1 MKFNQKIFYI
11 PFPNEQLYCGDVN
24 EIDRFNIFS
33 KEIIKDTYCHPFE
46 DYNMPAYIL
55 KSSLF
60 GEYNLDSITNNNI
73 VPRLLIINN
82 IIMITISLVAL
93 MSIICRYEKIEKQF
107 KLYLNVFLLMFIV
120 QIAMYL
126 ISNLT
131 MPYGCTMDF
140 RYIVP
145 TIFTGMMFIII
156 NMLSYKKDKNS
167 ILKSKII
174 YMSVTIFSLSSII
187 FEVFYME
194 FLTI

>member
-1 MKFNQKIFYI
+1 
-11 PFPNEQLYCGDVN
+11 
-24 EIDRFNIFS
+24 
-33 KEIIKDTYCHPFE
+33 
-46 DYNMPAYIL
+46 
-55 KSSLF
+55 
-60 GEYNLDSITNNNI
+60 
-73 VPRLLIINN
+73 
-82 IIMITISLVAL
+82 

-107 KLYLNVFLLMFIV
+107 KLYLNVFLLMFII
-120 QIAMYL
+120 QMAMYL

-174 YMSVTIFSLSSII
+174 YMSVTIFSLLSII